1 MNTSKN
7 INLVYVIF
15 LSLVGA
21 IGGFL
26 FGYDTAVISG
36 TITEVTKLYE
46 LSESGQG
53 WYVGCALIGSIIGVL
68 LAGQLSDR
76 IGRKPTLWL
85 AALLFMISAIG
96 CMFAPTFNY
105 LVLFRILG
113 GMGIGM
119 ASIVSPLYISEI
131 STPERRG
138 SLVSLYQLAITI
150 GIVGSYLANAKILEW
165 SKVAVFS
172 IDWMRYTF
180 QDQPWRAMLGLSCI
194 PAILFFIILF
204 FIPES
209 PRWQMAKNRTEKARK
224 TLSKLFKEKA
234 QVDLQIKE
242 ISEVINTESSGN
254 WRLLFKPGYRLA
266 LLIGVSLAIL
276 GQFMGVN
283 VIFYYGPIIFEEA
296 GMGSQGSLDF
306 QIIVGLV
313 NVVST
318 ILGMLLVD
326 RVGRKKL
333 VYFGVSGM
341 LLMLISIGVYFLAA
355 IGNPSILLILI
366 MIYVFFCAI
375 SICVV
380 IWVLLSE
387 MYPVKVRG
395 VAMSIAGLSL
405 WVGTFLVGQLTPIL
419 LTNLSPGFTFLLF
432 AAMCIP
438 YLAITYFLV
447 PETTGKSLEEIERI
461 WTKTNKEIQ

>member
-1 MNTSKN
+1 MKDKKG
-7 INLVYVIF
+7 NLGYIVF
-15 LSLVGA
+15 LAMVGA

-36 TITEVTKLYE
+36 TITSVTKLYS
-46 LSESGQG
+46 LSDSGQG
-53 WYVGCALIGSIIGVL
+53 WYVGCALIGSIVGVL

-76 IGRKPTLWL
+76 IGRKPTLWI
-85 AALLFMISAIG
+85 ASLLFIVSALG
-96 CMFAPTFNY
+96 CMFAPDFTS
-105 LVLFRILG
+105 LVIFRILG
-113 GMGIGM
+113 GTGIGM

-131 STPERRG
+131 STPDKRG
-138 SLVSLYQLAITI
+138 TLVSLYQLAITI
-150 GIVGSYLANAKILEW
+150 GIVASYFANAKVMAW
-165 SKVAVFS
+165 SKEIIFS
-172 IDWMRYTF
+172 IDWLKWTF
-180 QDQPWRAMLGLSCI
+180 QEQPWRAMLGLSAV

-209 PRWQMAKNRTEKARK
+209 PRWQIANKKEEKATK
-224 TLSKLFKEKA
+224 TLSKLFSKKEDVDS
-234 QVDLQIKE
+234 QVAEIKT
-242 ISEVINTESSGN
+242 VINTEGGN
-254 WRLLFKPGYRLA
+254 DWRLLFKPGYRLA
-266 LLIGVSLAIL
+266 LFIGVSLAIL

-296 GMGSQGSLDF
+296 GMASQGSLDF

-313 NVVST
+313 NVAST
-318 ILGMLLVD
+318 VLGMFLID

-341 LLMLISIGVYFLAA
+341 FIMLIAISSYFLMKM
-355 IGNPSILLILI
+355 GNPQILLGFI
-366 MIYVFFCAI
+366 MAYVFFCAI

-395 VAMSIAGLSL
+395 VAMSIAGFSL
-405 WVGTFLVGQLTPIL
+405 WIGTFLVGQLTPIML
-419 LTNLSPGFTFLLF
+419 NGLSAGVTFLLF
-432 AAMCIP
+432 AIMCLP

-447 PETTGKSLEEIERI
+447 PETTGKSLEDIERI
-461 WTKTNKEIQ
+461 WEEKAR